1 MTSEQNYECIKC
13 GSIMTHT
20 RAVPDVPELVRYNLY
35 THKPMEQSETG
46 LYVLHSQA
54 AAIIAAKDVEIQELK
69 EKLGVVSAERHA
81 DAEYIGHLEA
91 KLTTANALLTCMRG
105 AEVER
110 HTIGDGHSPV
120 DQYHYDLNNIKDQ
133 LQESIKELAQIKA
146 QEPVAWLC
154 EYLEGDAPKSITTFA
169 LSAMIKLKNEGC
181 EIVPLYTAPIDQTAE
196 IERYREKYREAVRNA
211 FKDSNAALSGEEP
224 S

>member
-20 RAVPDVPELVRYNLY
+20 RAVPDVPELVRYDKSDICLAIENGYDAL
-35 THKPMEQSETG
+35 PSDDGE
-46 LYVLHSQA
+46 YVLHSQA
-54 AAIIAAKDVEIQELK
+54 EAIIAAEQM
-69 EKLGVVSAERHA
+69 KLEATAKVGLQLSEQIEALEA
-81 DAEYIGHLEA
+81 DNAAKDAEIEL
-91 KLTTANALLTCMRG
+91 
-105 AEVER
+105 
-110 HTIGDGHSPV
+110 
-120 DQYHYDLNNIKDQ
+120 IKDENPMRDSLRSHWVARYTRMKQ
-133 LQESIKELAQIKA
+133 RAEAAEAELDHIKA

-181 EIVPLYTAPIDQTAE
+181 EIVPLYTAPIDHTAE
-196 IERYREKYREAVRNA
+196 IERYREQYREAVRNA

>member
-20 RAVPDVPELVRYNLY
+20 RAVPDVPELVRYDIEWCHN
-35 THKPMEQSETG
+35 TADEVRVDPDGE
-46 LYVLHSQA
+46 YVLHSQA
-54 AAIIAAKDVEIQELK
+54 EAIIAAEQM
-69 EKLGVVSAERHA
+69 KLEATAKVGLQLSEQIEALEA
-81 DAEYIGHLEA
+81 DNAAKDAEIE
-91 KLTTANALLTCMRG
+91 M
-105 AEVER
+105 
-110 HTIGDGHSPV
+110 
-120 DQYHYDLNNIKDQ
+120 IKDENPMRDSLRSHWVARYTRMKQ
-133 LQESIKELAQIKA
+133 RAEAAEAELDHIKA

-154 EYLEGDAPKSITTFA
+154 EYLEGDAPKLITTFA

-181 EIVPLYTAPIDQTAE
+181 EIVPLYTAPIDHTAE
-196 IERYREKYREAVRNA
+196 IERYREQYREAVRNA